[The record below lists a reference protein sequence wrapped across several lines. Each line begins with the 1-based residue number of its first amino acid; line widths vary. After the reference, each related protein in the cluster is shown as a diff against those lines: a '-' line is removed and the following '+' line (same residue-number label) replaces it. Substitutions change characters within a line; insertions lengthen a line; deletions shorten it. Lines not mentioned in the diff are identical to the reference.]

1 MLNLVMDLLGNT
13 CDNLFDMQVQLLR
26 NEFTQDHPWLS
37 GWQSQFEKIDFID
50 DWRQVRSDQLVI
62 AGSDVRSWYVRHWLN
77 RRQPALYIG
86 RGYVG
91 NHIAKHRWLWRVSVN
106 GWANTRL
113 MPVLHSRWH
122 LMNLPRHS
130 WKVRQVKRVL
140 IAPSKLTSLSWC
152 HQSPEQWAEDM
163 AKKFPGADVRI
174 RYKARKP
181 WQRWQTLWADL
192 DWADLVVA
200 QSSAITCEA
209 FWYGKK
215 VLSTE
220 PCPTWACGAQRI
232 EDWQDPSEPK
242 SRDEW
247 HEHLAW
253 SQYTVEEWTSG
264 KALELIKS
272 YVSDFYKYD
281 PGHTYNFSSIE
292 N

>member
-1 MLNLVMDLLGNT
+1 MP
-13 CDNLFDMQVQLLR
+13 VQILSQ
-26 NEFTQDHPWLS
+26 EFPPDHPWLPA
-37 GWQSQFEKIDFID
+37 WYKYFDQINRID
-50 DWRQVRSDQLVI
+50 DWRQVKSDQLVI

-77 RRQPALYIG
+77 RGQPALYIG

-91 NHIAKHRWLWRVSVN
+91 NHTSKHRWLWRVSVN

-113 MPVLHSRWH
+113 MPVPYSRWAV
-122 LMNLPRHS
+122 MNLPRHP
-130 WKVRQVKRVL
+130 WKVQQVKRVL
-140 IAPSKLTSLSWC
+140 IAPSKLTSLSWG
-152 HQSPEQWAEDM
+152 HQTSEQWAEHM
-163 AKKFPGADVRI
+163 AARFPGADVRI

-181 WQRWQTLWADL
+181 WQRWQTLWDDL

-220 PCPTWACGAQRI
+220 PCPTWACGNQRI
-232 EDWQDPSEPK
+232 EHWQDPAEPVL
-242 SRDEW
+242 RDAW

-264 KALELIKS
+264 EALRLVENYTGSALT
-272 YVSDFYKYD
+272 YD
-281 PGHTYNFSSIE
+281 PGHSYNFTAIE
-292 N
+292 Q

>member
-1 MLNLVMDLLGNT
+1 MPTQILS
-13 CDNLFDMQVQLLR
+13 Q
-26 NEFTQDHPWLS
+26 EFPPDHPWLS
-37 GWQSQFEKIDFID
+37 SWYKHFDQIHAID
-50 DWRQVRSDQLVI
+50 DWRQVTPDQLVI

-77 RRQPALYIG
+77 RGQPALYIG

-91 NHIAKHRWLWRVSVN
+91 NHTAKHRWLWRVSVN

-113 MPVLHSRWH
+113 MPVPYSRWPV
-122 LMNLPRHS
+122 MNLPKHP

-152 HQSPEQWAEDM
+152 HQSPEQWAEHW
-163 AKKFPGADVRI
+163 ATQFPGADVRI

-181 WQRWQTLWADL
+181 WQRWQTLWDDF

-215 VLSTE
+215 VLSVE
-220 PCPTWACGAQRI
+220 PCPTWACGQQSL
-232 EDWQDPSEPK
+232 EDWQNPHEPAL
-242 SRDEW
+242 REAW

-253 SQYTVEEWTSG
+253 SQYTNEEWASG
-264 KALELIKS
+264 QALQLIEQ
-272 YVSDFYKYD
+272 YLGNPLTYD
-281 PGHTYNFSSIE
+281 PGHSYNFTAIE
-292 N
+292 Q